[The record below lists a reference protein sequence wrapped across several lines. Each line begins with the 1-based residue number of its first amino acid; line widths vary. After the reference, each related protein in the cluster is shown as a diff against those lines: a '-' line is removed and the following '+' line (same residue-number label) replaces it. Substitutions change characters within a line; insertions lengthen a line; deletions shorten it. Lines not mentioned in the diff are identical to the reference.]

1 MSPQKTHLHPKNS
14 SQLPENFSKTMIPP
28 QRLHFIF
35 PSLLFGFPILFFFLS
50 PRGEGKDL
58 GPAIQ
63 ASLEASSV
71 PARFAAVLFSM
82 PFATTKRTGQG
93 IAHSPTAL
101 LSHRT
106 SEGYKNFWSTDVER
120 IERSLLLI
128 EGEAF

>member
-1 MSPQKTHLHPKNS
+1 
-14 SQLPENFSKTMIPP
+14 
-28 QRLHFIF
+28 
-35 PSLLFGFPILFFFLS
+35 
-50 PRGEGKDL
+50 
-58 GPAIQ
+58 
-63 ASLEASSV
+63 
-71 PARFAAVLFSM
+71 M